1 MVVVTIAVEV
11 VLVVVVERK
20 VVVVVCK
27 YGESSRRHTPGEDVT
42 VGG

>member
-1 MVVVTIAVEV
+1 MVVAIAVEV
-11 VLVVVVERK
+11 VVVVVVERK
-20 VVVVVCK
+20 VVVVVYK